1 LVPKGLKRF
10 YGNGD
15 LHFITASCY
24 WRRPLLGSCGVAIY
38 S

>member
-1 LVPKGLKRF
+1 VPKGLKRF
-10 YGNGD
+10 YGNDD

-24 WRRPLLGSCGVAIY
+24 HRERCSEARAIAIY